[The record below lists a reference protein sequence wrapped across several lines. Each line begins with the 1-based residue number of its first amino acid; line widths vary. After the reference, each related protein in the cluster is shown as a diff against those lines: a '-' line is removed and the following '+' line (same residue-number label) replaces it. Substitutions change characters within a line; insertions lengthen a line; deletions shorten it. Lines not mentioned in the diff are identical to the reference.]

1 MATSNSF
8 EMLWTL
14 NKYKA
19 HSTQSQQSSTA
30 EYVVEVTYDDADY
43 YHNGDCSLRLYTNKK
58 TKDIQ
63 INEWVFPF
71 IIKGKYHYP
80 SQYQR
85 IPQESIHITFECID
99 PYNKK
104 QTITVRDCEHWEQ
117 SDFAELYLNTLFII
131 SSCSNIDEYHAI
143 NSLINNSYKAY
154 SISEAIKLM
163 EQLLHIQNFI
173 TNYQTRECVSDGFIN
188 NINQLIKEKFYQ
200 LKQSLNEIK
209 L

>member
-63 INEWVFPF
+63 INEWVFPY

-99 PYNKK
+99 PYKNK
-104 QTITVRDCEHWEQ
+104 QTIEIWDREHWKQ

-131 SSCSNIDEYHAI
+131 SNCSNIDEYHAI
-143 NSLINNSYKAY
+143 SSLINNSCKVYT
-154 SISEAIKLM
+154 ISGAIKLM
-163 EQLLHIQNFI
+163 EHFLHIQNFI
-173 TNYQTRECVSDGFIN
+173 TNYQKRECASEEFIN
-188 NINQLIKEKFYQ
+188 NINQLVEERFNQ
-200 LKQSLNEIK
+200 LKQSLNGIK

>member
-1 MATSNSF
+1 MAISNFF
-8 EMLWTL
+8 ELLWSL
-14 NKYKA
+14 NQYKA
-19 HSTQSQQSSTA
+19 HSIQSQQSSTA
-30 EYVVEVTYDDADY
+30 EYIVEVTYNDADY
-43 YHNGDCSLRLYTNKK
+43 FHDGDCSLKLYVNKE

-63 INEWVFPF
+63 INKWSFPY

-80 SQYQR
+80 
-85 IPQESIHITFECID
+85 PQFRNTPQSIRMTFECID